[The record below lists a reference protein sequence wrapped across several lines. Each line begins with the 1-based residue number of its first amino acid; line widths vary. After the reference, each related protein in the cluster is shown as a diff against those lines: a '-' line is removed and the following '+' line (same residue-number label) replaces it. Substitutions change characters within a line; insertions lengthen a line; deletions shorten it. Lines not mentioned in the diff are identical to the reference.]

1 MIPAIPLLVVVL
13 VILLVYRG
21 GIRSGQPLWLPGK
34 PIPRDDPIRL
44 VLFVVLIF
52 LLVGFLVDL
61 FVPIR
66 IYNPFP

>member
-34 PIPRDDPIRL
+34 SILRDDPIRL
-44 VLFVVLIF
+44 ILFVILIF
-52 LLVGFLVDL
+52 LLIGFLV
-61 FVPIR
+61 R
-66 IYNPFP
+66 